1 MRTGRDTQPVEVTP
15 GMIDNG
21 LAVNDMQCAVR
32 AGLDALTGTTAFSLI
47 DHDLHEDTLNNKRI
61 HPPEHKLTMAL
72 TAL

>member
-1 MRTGRDTQPVEVTP
+1 
-15 GMIDNG
+15 MIDNG
-21 LAVNDMQCAVR
+21 LAVKDMQCAVR

-61 HPPEHKLTMAL
+61 DPPEHKLTIVL